1 MVDIEHFGEV
11 ECLERESV
19 GDECPLEVAHAAV
32 APLNASREGVDG
44 TWSKSI
50 YSARDKAACVALVEK
65 RLYVVVAFIHIYI
78 EWFLVVD
85 IVSDAHQ
92 SVDALFH
99 AFLQCADLLFKLL
112 WAEDGV
118 NGGET
123 ERSVGQ
129 IAADFIKAMH
139 RRWSALYHEAQRHR
153 SAFQSVLLYVEQV
166 VAHLCCKVVAD
177 YDYLFCIVVHKDSD

>member
-19 GDECPLEVAHAAV
+19 SDECPLEVAHTAFSTLHTSLQRAAV

-99 AFLQCADLLFKLL
+99 AFLQCADILFKLL
-112 WAEDGV
+112 WAD
-118 NGGET
+118 
-123 ERSVGQ
+123 ER
-129 IAADFIKAMH
+129 
-139 RRWSALYHEAQRHR
+139 W
-153 SAFQSVLLYVEQV
+153 
-166 VAHLCCKVVAD
+166 
-177 YDYLFCIVVHKDSD
+177 